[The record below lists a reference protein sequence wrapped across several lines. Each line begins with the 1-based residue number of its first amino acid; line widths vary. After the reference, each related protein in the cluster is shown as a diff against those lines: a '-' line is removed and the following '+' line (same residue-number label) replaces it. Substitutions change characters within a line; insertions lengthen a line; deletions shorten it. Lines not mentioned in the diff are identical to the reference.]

1 MTCPVTSGAFM
12 LKVSSPKL
20 SCSAPLGYG
29 GGGYGGNS
37 SRKPSGGGGGKLGS
51 VSSRPGGGGGGKRA
65 SSGLGAGWDGGG
77 GGIISSVSRMAS
89 GV

>member
-77 GGIISSVSRMAS
+77 GGIISSVSGMAG